1 MLKIIVVD
9 TEIADSN
16 PHTQEV
22 LVATFPDGRTL
33 ADLHAWLA
41 VKPRKERTD
50 KGKSRKEPQ

>member
-9 TEIADSN
+9 TEVRDENQAVA
-16 PHTQEV
+16 EV
-22 LVATFPDGRTL
+22 LVAAFPEGRTL

-50 KGKSRKEPQ
+50 KGKPRKAE

>member
-9 TEIADSN
+9 TDLTAPDS
-16 PHTQEV
+16 PYQEQV
-22 LVATFPDGRTL
+22 MVAAFPEGRTL

-50 KGKSRKEPQ
+50 KGKPRKAE